1 MCGEGGALLVN
12 DERWVERAEII
23 HEKGTNRRKFFRGQV
38 DKYSWVDV
46 GSSYPLSDMN
56 AAFLWAQLEAADR
69 DHSRSGSRPGTATTR
84 RSRELEA
91 TELRAAADRSRATAS
106 TTRTCTTSARRRA
119 STATRSSSGSTRTA
133 CRRSSTTSR
142 CTRRPREADSAAR
155 RDQLPVTDRVGER
168 LVRLPLWTGMTAEE
182 RTRVVESVHA
192 AVADVPA
199 SAAGRSSARMTVAD
213 RPGFDPDFFEPLA
226 GVEERSFWFQARNR
240 LIVSTM
246 RRCFPEAASFLEI
259 GCGSGIVLAAVR
271 AQFPSLRLVGGEL
284 YEEGLAIAR
293 RRVPDAE
300 LIALDARKLQYEN
313 EFDVVGAFDVL
324 EHIDED
330 ELVLAHMVRAVRPG
344 GGVLVL
350 VPQHRG
356 CGASTTSS
364 SSTAGATRAR
374 TSWRRR
380 SARGSRCSRRP
391 PSSRRCCRRW
401 RSRASSTAWE
411 ATDPIANL
419 EPGPLNGL
427 FERMLDGERKL
438 IEHGVSLPFGGSLM
452 LVGRKPQLP

>member
-1 MCGEGGALLVN
+1 
-12 DERWVERAEII
+12 
-23 HEKGTNRRKFFRGQV
+23 
-38 DKYSWVDV
+38 
-46 GSSYPLSDMN
+46 
-56 AAFLWAQLEAADR
+56 
-69 DHSRSGSRPGTATTR
+69 
-84 RSRELEA
+84 
-91 TELRAAADRSRATAS
+91 
-106 TTRTCTTSARRRA
+106 
-119 STATRSSSGSTRTA
+119 
-133 CRRSSTTSR
+133 
-142 CTRRPREADSAAR
+142 
-155 RDQLPVTDRVGER
+155 
-168 LVRLPLWTGMTAEE
+168 
-182 RTRVVESVHA
+182 
-192 AVADVPA
+192 
-199 SAAGRSSARMTVAD
+199 MTVTD

-246 RRCFPEAASFLEI
+246 RRCFPDAASFFEI

-350 VPQHRG
+350 VPQHQWLWSKHDEFVEHRRRYTRKALVAKAARAG
-356 CGASTTSS
+356 IEVLETTSFV
-364 SSTAGATRAR
+364 
-374 TSWRRR
+374 TSLLPAMAASRLVDRLRRR
-380 SARGSRCSRRP
+380 
-391 PSSRRCCRRW
+391 
-401 RSRASSTAWE
+401 
-411 ATDPIANL
+411 TDPIANL
-419 EPGPLNGL
+419 EPGPLNGV

-438 IEHGVSLPFGGSLM
+438 IERGISLPFGGSLM